1 MKRTKITGRIISAL
15 LITLALLLTMIGCS
29 KGGAYDSG
37 MNSSLAEK
45 PTIGDP
51 GHSGGS
57 SDSGGI
63 GKLPEDG
70 SDSPSDKI
78 IKTVTTSMSTTEY
91 DSLVEKLYEAIK
103 AVGGYT
109 DNERISGSTPYRT
122 ANITIRI
129 PAEKLEEFKSV
140 LSGLGNVTYYNA
152 SKVDVSLTY
161 STLKARVDTLTTEIG
176 VIEELFEI
184 AKADGDIS
192 RISELERRLTDIK
205 MQKAEAE
212 AQLAVYDNSIAYSTV
227 NLEINEVREYV
238 APEPEPE
245 LNAFQRIG
253 KDFVRNLKNVG
264 NFFVEFF
271 VWFVGSLP
279 ILVIWAGV
287 LTGIFFLVRFLRRR
301 YPHRFPGT
309 KNKRRGAE
317 KASDTDTDSTLDND
331 TDTSKNDE

>member
-1 MKRTKITGRIISAL
+1 MKRTKITGRILSAL
-15 LITLALLLTMIGCS
+15 LITLALLMTFIGCS

-37 MNSSLAEK
+37 INGSLSEK
-45 PTIGDP
+45 PMIGAP
-51 GHSGGS
+51 EYSGGS
-57 SDSGGI
+57 SNSDGI

-70 SDSPSDKI
+70 TANPSDKI

-91 DSLVEKLYEAIK
+91 DSLIEKLYEAIK
-103 AVGGYT
+103 TVGGYT
-109 DNERISGSTPYRT
+109 DNERISGSAPYRT

-129 PAEKLEEFKSV
+129 PAEKLEEFKTV

-227 NLEINEVREYV
+227 NLEVNEVREYV

-253 KDFVRNLKNVG
+253 RDFVNNLKRVG

-271 VWFVGSLP
+271 VWFIGSLP
-279 ILVIWAGV
+279 IIMIWVAIGAAA
-287 LTGIFFLVRFLRRR
+287 LTLFIKLRRAR
-301 YPHRFPGT
+301 AE
-309 KNKRRGAE
+309 KNKNTDADDE
-317 KASDTDTDSTLDND
+317 TTATNFDVDTDASD
-331 TDTSKNDE
+331 KKE